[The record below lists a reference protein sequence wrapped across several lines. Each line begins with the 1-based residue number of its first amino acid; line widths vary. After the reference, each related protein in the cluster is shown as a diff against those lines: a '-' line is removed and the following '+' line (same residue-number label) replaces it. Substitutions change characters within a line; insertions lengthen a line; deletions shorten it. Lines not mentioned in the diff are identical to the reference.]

1 MFEFFFQ
8 MIGLCLQYICYD
20 PNYNYDEDDDE
31 ETMEMEDEEEEG
43 SVKHI
48 GRQSKSKIFYP

>member
-1 MFEFFFQ
+1 

-43 SVKHI
+43 WVANC
-48 GRQSKSKIFYP
+48 

>member
-1 MFEFFFQ
+1 MLEIYFQ
-8 MIGLCLQYICYD
+8 MISLCLQYICYD

-43 SVKHI
+43 
-48 GRQSKSKIFYP
+48 